1 MKEQNQH
8 NVDKNRPELME
19 ALHGVNNVK
28 LVLYNCL
35 CEILRYCVIKVLQS
49 NGSNGKVIIYI
60 LN

>member
-28 LVLYNCL
+28 LLLYNCL
-35 CEILRYCVIKVLQS
+35 CEILKHC
-49 NGSNGKVIIYI
+49 IITVFKGI
-60 LN
+60 APMAKLFIS